1 MRVGAATRDVC
12 FVHTPVDPG
21 VLDTR
26 IPHALDVDTR
36 DGAGWVSLLAMR
48 TRPLASGIPVGP
60 WYPQVTVRTYVR
72 ADGDPAVYFL
82 RVDVD
87 GRLRALAARRLF
99 GIAFR
104 SVETAVQPA
113 AGRVDVRTHAPDGDP
128 LYDATVDTAGDP
140 TPVEDGSLAAWL
152 TDRSTYALSDGRTG
166 AVSHDPWRLA
176 PADVDVRRDDV
187 LASEGVDAP
196 AGDPLV
202 RYSPGAEF
210 RLMER
215 P

>member
-1 MRVGAATRDVC
+1 MRVRADTRDVC

-36 DGAGWVSLLAMR
+36 DGTGWVSLLAML
-48 TRPLASGIPVGP
+48 TRPLAGPVPVGN
-60 WYPQVTVRTYVR
+60 WTPQVTVRTYVR

-82 RVDVD
+82 RIDVD
-87 GRLRALAARRLF
+87 GSVRSLVAQALS

-104 SVETAVQPA
+104 RVETAVEPGD
-113 AGRVDVRTHAPDGDP
+113 GRVDVRTHAPDGEP
-128 LYDATVDTAGDP
+128 LYDVTVERRGDP
-140 TPVEDGSLAAWL
+140 APVADGSPVAWL
-152 TDRSTYALSDGRTG
+152 TDRSRYALSDGRTG
-166 AVSHDPWRLA
+166 EVSHDPWRVA
-176 PADVDVRRDDV
+176 PAAVDVRRDEV

-196 AGDPLV
+196 TGDAVV

-210 RLMER
+210 RLTGW